1 MISFF
6 LKRLLKNKEIYLS
19 LFISIVLMI
28 VSYLGILFFHQKINL
43 PYEIHNSPFLSNI
56 AEGNTTSAQTVWILI
71 LPLLASLP
79 MSGMYREDKN
89 TGFFM
94 NVITKTTKK
103 KYFTVLFGLNVV
115 ISFLVIFLP
124 LLLNLYLLM
133 MTYPSVNPDGIVNYM
148 DPIVLGGTDL
158 ANLYY
163 ENSLIYTLILFI
175 LNGLYGAILSSIGL
189 ALSFFIKKKY
199 FVYIIPFLINLI
211 GFTLLNNHYNPM
223 KYIVNDGGF
232 LSVDK
237 FIYLNLSVF
246 IVTTLLYMWG
256 KKRRVLL

>member
-6 LKRLLKNKEIYLS
+6 LKRLSKNKEIYFS

-115 ISFLVIFLP
+115 ISFLVIFYTVIIKP
-124 LLLNLYLLM
+124 LLADDDISFSKSGRNCQLY
-133 MTYPSVNPDGIVNYM
+133 
-148 DPIVLGGTDL
+148 DPIVLGG
-158 ANLYY
+158 
-163 ENSLIYTLILFI
+163 NSI
-175 LNGLYGAILSSIGL
+175 
-189 ALSFFIKKKY
+189 
-199 FVYIIPFLINLI
+199 
-211 GFTLLNNHYNPM
+211 
-223 KYIVNDGGF
+223 
-232 LSVDK
+232 
-237 FIYLNLSVF
+237 
-246 IVTTLLYMWG
+246 
-256 KKRRVLL
+256 

>member
-1 MISFF
+1 
-6 LKRLLKNKEIYLS
+6 
-19 LFISIVLMI
+19 MI

-189 ALSFFIKKKY
+189 ALSFLLKRNILFISY
-199 FVYIIPFLINLI
+199 
-211 GFTLLNNHYNPM
+211 
-223 KYIVNDGGF
+223 
-232 LSVDK
+232 LS
-237 FIYLNLSVF
+237 
-246 IVTTLLYMWG
+246 
-256 KKRRVLL
+256 